1 VLLYASDEA
10 SPRHAAAR
18 RFLEERADDTDLF
31 CLAWLTLMS
40 YLRIA
45 THPRVFARPLTPE
58 EALSNVTGLLQLPRV
73 RPLGEADGFL
83 DVYREVAGRLPARG
97 NVVPDVHLAAVLRQH
112 GVRRLYTSDVDF
124 RRFDFLDVRDPFT

>member
-1 VLLYASDEA
+1 
-10 SPRHAAAR
+10 
-18 RFLEERADDTDLF
+18 
-31 CLAWLTLMS
+31 MS